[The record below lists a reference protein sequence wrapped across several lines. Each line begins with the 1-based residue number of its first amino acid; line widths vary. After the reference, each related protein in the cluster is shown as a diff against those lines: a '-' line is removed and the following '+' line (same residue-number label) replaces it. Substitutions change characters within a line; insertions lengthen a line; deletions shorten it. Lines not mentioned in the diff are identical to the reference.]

1 MIIVLDTNFLIYMIK
16 HRIADQVKDLGGKI
30 VVPSSVVAELRKPT
44 LNVKARAFGAAALE
58 LIKVWGVRVIETDVW
73 NVDKSVIEV
82 AKKLK
87 KSDKVV
93 YVATADK
100 RLIDELSEA
109 GIKNISLKR
118 GKIVALS

>member
-16 HRIADQVKDLGGKI
+16 HRIADQVKELGGKI

-44 LNVKARAFGAAALE
+44 LGVKAKAFGAAALE
-58 LIKVWGVRVIETDVW
+58 LIKVWNVKIIETDVW
-73 NVDKSVIEV
+73 NVDKSVIEI

-87 KSDKVV
+87 KGSNAV

-100 RLIDELSEA
+100 KLIDELSKA